1 MSITRRHDQKY
12 HEIYEK
18 TLDQLEYRLRNE
30 ADFSV
35 ESLRRQLETFYVD
48 EGNDW
53 AGRGLPGEVV
63 KSATIAATEAF
74 LMHLGDS
81 DSARDG
87 TPNGAPDG
95 AREGGPDVN
104 EGLASETD
112 A

>member
-1 MSITRRHDQKY
+1 MSITRRHEQKY

-74 LMHLGDS
+74 LMRLDDS

-87 TPNGAPDG
+87 APDG
-95 AREGGPDVN
+95 TPDVN
-104 EGLASETD
+104 EGSANETD
-112 A
+112 E